1 MKKTLRDRIAALAA
15 MNLPALRE
23 EHRKVFGKEPVS
35 SHRQFLFRKIA
46 WRLQAD
52 AEGWQPDQ
60 VRELARGI
68 ARSSPLRNR
77 VITNASKRRAG
88 LPPEQTAVATIEPD
102 HDPRLP
108 MPGGWIMK
116 QYKGRTHA
124 VQVLDD
130 GRFSY
135 DDRQFKSLSAIAQ
148 EITGTKWNGLLFFG
162 LTEKKNGRS

>member
-1 MKKTLRDRIAALAA
+1 MKKTLRDRIAALSA
-15 MNLPALRE
+15 MDVPALRE
-23 EHRKVFGKEPVS
+23 EHRRVFNKEPVS

-46 WRLQAD
+46 WRLQAEEERWKPD
-52 AEGWQPDQ
+52 ALH
-60 VRELARGI
+60 ELARGI
-68 ARSSPLRNR
+68 ARDSPLRNR
-77 VITNASKRRAG
+77 VITNVKKRRAG

-108 MPGGWIMK
+108 MPGGVIVK
-116 QYKGRTHA
+116 QHKGKTHV

-135 DDRQFKSLSAIAQ
+135 DDRRYTSLSAIAH

-162 LTEKKNGRS
+162 LTEKKNGRR